1 MLDNAFK
8 YEEELK
14 AKFLDTW
21 YDPKYQYYYGG
32 PHREPYGLPKNGDY
46 YCRTFVSLN
55 ADGEVIGM
63 VGYSIDN
70 EVNRA
75 HSFGAINFS
84 DDIFTFSQD
93 LRQVIDDIF
102 IKFGMNKMEFNVIC
116 GNPIEKSYDRI
127 VQKIGGRILCI
138 RKDTAKLLNGTLA
151 DDKMYEIMRSDYI
164 KFKER
169 SKHNGQEHDS
179 GSI

>member
-8 YEEELK
+8 YEQEIK
-14 AKFLDTW
+14 TKFLDVW
-21 YDPKYQYYYGG
+21 YDPKYQYYFGG
-32 PHREPYGLPKNGDY
+32 THREPYALPNNGDW

-55 ADGEVIGM
+55 KEGEVIGM
-63 VGYSIDN
+63 IGYSVDN

-84 DDIFTFSQD
+84 NDIITFGFD
-93 LRQVIDDIF
+93 LRQAIDDIF
-102 IKFGMNKMEFNVIC
+102 IKFGMNKMEFNVIR

-127 VQKIGGRILCI
+127 VEKIGGRILCI
-138 RKDTAKLLNGTLA
+138 RKDTAKLMNGTIV
-151 DDKMYEIMRSDYI
+151 DDKVYEVMRSDYL

-169 SKHNGQEHDS
+169 SKTRTND
-179 GSI
+179 